1 MKHWLCQISKATVT
15 STAAIYLTHKVMI
28 PLMRTPERSNGQ
40 TRASFIVDNIIIPRI
55 GYFII
60 LTILVTS
67 VNDMIKNNIDTSK
80 IFDKRT
86 RQWFGPT
93 MLVTGLIAFFSTN
106 FSGFQKFM
114 IVAFAVGMMNL
125 IIVCE
130 YLLFRFKVDKD
141 NSGTST

>member
-1 MKHWLCQISKATVT
+1 MNMKHWLCQISKAAIT
-15 STAAIYLTHKVMI
+15 STAAIYLTHKIMI
-28 PLMRTPERSNGQ
+28 PIIKTPAKSDGQ
-40 TRASFIVDNIIIPRI
+40 TKASFIVDNIIIPRI

-67 VNDMIKNNIDTSK
+67 VNDIIKNNIDTSK

-86 RQWFGPT
+86 RQWFGPA
-93 MLVTGLIAFFSTN
+93 MLVTGLTAFFSTN
-106 FSGFQKFM
+106 CIGSHKFM
-114 IVAFAVGMMNL
+114 IVVFAVGMMNL

-130 YLLFRFKVDKD
+130 YLLFRVG

>member
-1 MKHWLCQISKATVT
+1 MKMKHWLCQISKAAIT

-28 PLMRTPERSNGQ
+28 PIIKTPARSDGQ
-40 TRASFIVDNIIIPRI
+40 TKASFIVDNIIIPRI

-60 LTILVTS
+60 FTILVTS
-67 VNDMIKNNIDTSK
+67 INEIIKNNIDTSK

-86 RQWFGPT
+86 RQWFGPA
-93 MLVTGLIAFFSTN
+93 MLITGLTAFFSTN
-106 FSGFQKFM
+106 CIGSHKFM
-114 IVAFAVGMMNL
+114 IVVFAVGMINL

-130 YLLFRFKVDKD
+130 YLLFRVG